1 MNQFMIKM
9 LVLPFYRAHTGFF
22 ILLFLLA
29 FGFIRNTEHLA
40 IATFFSANT
49 QLLLLLMLIWSIYYL
64 RSIFFIRY
72 WMQLSQNFYWM
83 QQFILLPRVRQ
94 MSGFWIAQLMIN
106 LPIAFYGF
114 FIAVQ
119 GINQG
124 YWLNVALIL
133 FYSLVMVVLPAF
145 YYRKVLFSVYPEA
158 RQSRLGAYISRKWR
172 KPRWLWFLSYLLKF
186 KPLLL
191 LFTKLLSLLLII
203 VVFNLYHTDT
213 YDWRLLGIGVFV
225 AFYFNGVLVY
235 NKLQFDTVKMPGLLN
250 LPVSSGRRSIQH
262 LLEYVL
268 LVIPEWIVMFRYWP
282 GEESGWILLQLLIF
296 GIFLLWMLQQYMW
309 QTSFHLEN
317 LGAKDFFMFI
327 LISILLLF
335 SVPVW
340 VFILIFCFYN
350 LRVNYRWY
358 SLR

>member
-40 IATFFSANT
+40 IATYFSANT
-49 QLLLLLMLIWSIYYL
+49 QLLLLLMLVWGMYYL
-64 RSIFFIRY
+64 RSIIFTRN
-72 WMQLSQNFYWM
+72 WMQQSQNFYWM
-83 QQFILLPRVRQ
+83 QQFILLPRIPQ
-94 MSGFWIAQLMIN
+94 ISGFWLAQLLIN
-106 LPIAFYGF
+106 LPMTFYGF

-124 YWLNVALIL
+124 YWLNVSLIL
-133 FYSLVMVVLPAF
+133 SYSLVTIVLPAIF
-145 YYRKVLFSVYPEA
+145 YRKVLYGVYPEA
-158 RQSRLGAYISRKWR
+158 SQSSLGIYICRKWE
-172 KPRWLWFLSYLLKF
+172 KPRWLWFPSYLLKF

-203 VVFNLYHTDT
+203 AVFNLYYTDT

-225 AFYFNGVLVY
+225 AFYLNGVLVY
-235 NKLQFDTVKMPGLLN
+235 NKLHFDTVKMSGLLN
-250 LPVSSGRRSIQH
+250 LPLTASRRTLQH
-262 LLEYVL
+262 MLDYAL
-268 LVIPEWIVMFRYWP
+268 LVIPEWMVMFRYWP
-282 GEESGWILLQLLIF
+282 GEESGWILLQLLLF
-296 GIFLLWMLQQYMW
+296 GMFLLWMLQQYMW

-317 LGAKDFFMFI
+317 LGVKDFFMFI

-340 VFILIFCFYN
+340 VFILMFFLYS
-350 LRVNYRWY
+350 LWVNFRWY